1 MINTSILFFSQ
12 GEFVITNFYIFVFTL
27 NGNDIFLYLNLQSTK
42 VYSKVKDKCDLN
54 VTPLSFIV
62 KCNYASKIK
71 STLRMQPSD
80 WLKQVM
86 LDEN

>member
-1 MINTSILFFSQ
+1 M
-12 GEFVITNFYIFVFTL
+12 
-27 NGNDIFLYLNLQSTK
+27 YLL
-42 VYSKVKDKCDLN
+42 DKCDLN

-86 LDEN
+86 LDENQNMTKVSVSTLGLKLILTRINI